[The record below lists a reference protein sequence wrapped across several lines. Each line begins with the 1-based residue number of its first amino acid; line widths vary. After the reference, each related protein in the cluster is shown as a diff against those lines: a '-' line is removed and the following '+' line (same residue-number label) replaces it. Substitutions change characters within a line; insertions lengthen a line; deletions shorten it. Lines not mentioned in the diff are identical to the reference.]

1 MATSDYIKQGEVIR
15 AADIIAAFDEKA
27 DQTYVDNTKAP
38 INMVPSGTTESNT
51 IPANTT
57 NPLTTI
63 LQTIINNLRWIF
75 NNNLRNV
82 ANVIYPVGS
91 IYMSVIS
98 TNPGTL
104 FGGTWTA
111 WGMGRTIIGMGTSSG
126 VYQSNG
132 TTLDNRSFNTVEATG
147 GNYTHT
153 LTTAEMPS
161 HSHTLSPN
169 PHSHSLYISGGWEG
183 GVVNYNSGNRSVNSP
198 YWINDQIG
206 STTLS
211 NQNTGGGGSHNNLPP
226 YITCYFFKRTAY
238 SPYPFKNDALGFKFG

>member
-38 INMVPSGTTESNT
+38 INMAPSGTTASNT
-51 IPANTT
+51 IPTNTT

-91 IYMSVIS
+91 IYMSVNS
-98 TNPGTL
+98 TDPGTL

-111 WGMGRTIIGMGTSSG
+111 WGQGRTIIGRGTSD
-126 VYQSNG
+126 QP
-132 TTLDNRSFNTVEATG
+132 FNQFEATG
-147 GNYTHT
+147 GESNHT
-153 LTTAEMPS
+153 LTTAEMPGHTHTGPS
-161 HSHTLSPN
+161 HSHSMPY
-169 PHSHSLYISGGWEG
+169 SWLYNASTSGSGISASDSSSTTNRWSSSSTSSYSGG
-183 GVVNYNSGNRSVNSP
+183 NT
-198 YWINDQIG
+198 G
-206 STTLS
+206 ST
-211 NQNTGGGGSHNNLPP
+211 GSGTAHNNLPP
-226 YITCYFFKRTAY
+226 FIVCYMWKRTA
-238 SPYPFKNDALGFKFG
+238 